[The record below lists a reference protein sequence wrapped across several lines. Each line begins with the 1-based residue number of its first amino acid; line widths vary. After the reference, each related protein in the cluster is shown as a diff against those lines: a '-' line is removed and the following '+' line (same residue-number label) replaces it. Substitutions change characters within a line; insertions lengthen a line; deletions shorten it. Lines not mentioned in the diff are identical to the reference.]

1 VQRQP
6 LAIDAVL
13 AAVLLIAGLPTLA
26 TSHPPTGS
34 VVGLL
39 LHVAISAP
47 VVFRRTHPVAA
58 TLATVVAGLAQ
69 LVVGVTPSLTDLS
82 LIVMV
87 YSAVAYGPRWLAALA
102 AVGSLAA
109 PALAIPRWTQ
119 LTLDEPRTFAYMYL
133 VLATPFVIGWALG
146 RTARYRAAYL
156 AGVEERAA
164 RLEHERDVRASVAV
178 SAERARIAR
187 DMHDVVAH
195 AVSVMVVQADGAA
208 YALDGH
214 PEQSRHALATI
225 ADTGRQTLAELR
237 RVLGVLRGG
246 DDPSGYLPQPGVAQL
261 TELVAQ
267 VRSAGLSADLVL
279 EGVPVELSAG
289 GQLAVYRIVQEALT
303 NAVKH
308 GGPAVKAQVLLRYRP
323 DTIEVEVTDDGR
335 GAGAD
340 GADDGRGAGAD
351 EAGEARKGG
360 HGLVGMRERV
370 ALFDGVMTVGPRTGG
385 GFRVWIRLPVAA
397 LRPVLA

>member
-6 LAIDAVL
+6 LAIDAAL
-13 AAVLLIAGLPTLA
+13 AAVLLLAGLPTLA
-26 TSHPPTGS
+26 ASRGPTGS

-39 LHVAISAP
+39 IYAAVSAP
-47 VVFRRTHPVAA
+47 VLFRRTRPVAA
-58 TLATVVAGLAQ
+58 TLVAVAAGLAH
-69 LVVGVTPSLTDLS
+69 LALGVTPSLTDLAF
-82 LIVMV
+82 IIIV
-87 YSAVAYGPRWLAALA
+87 YSAVAYGPRWLAVVSLL
-102 AVGSLAA
+102 GSLVT
-109 PALAIPRWTQ
+109 PAFAIARWTP
-119 LTLDEPRTFAYMYL
+119 LTLDDPRTFAYLYL
-133 VLATPFVIGWALG
+133 VLATPFLIGWALG

-164 RLEHERDVRASVAV
+164 RLEHERDTRASIAV

-195 AVSVMVVQADGAA
+195 AVSVMVIQADGGA
-208 YALDGH
+208 YAIDER
-214 PEQSRHALATI
+214 PEQARHALATI

-237 RVLGVLRGG
+237 RVLGVLRNG

-261 TELVAQ
+261 TELIAQ
-267 VRSAGLSADLVL
+267 VRAAGLPAELAL

-308 GGPAVKAQVLLRYRP
+308 GGPAARARVLLRYLP
-323 DTIEVEVTDDGR
+323 ETIEVEVTDDGR
-335 GAGAD
+335 GAGTD
-340 GADDGRGAGAD
+340 GAAV
-351 EAGEARKGG
+351 KGG

-370 ALFDGVMTVGPRTGG
+370 ALFDGVMTAGPRTGG
-385 GFRVWIRLPVAA
+385 GFRVWIRLPVGS